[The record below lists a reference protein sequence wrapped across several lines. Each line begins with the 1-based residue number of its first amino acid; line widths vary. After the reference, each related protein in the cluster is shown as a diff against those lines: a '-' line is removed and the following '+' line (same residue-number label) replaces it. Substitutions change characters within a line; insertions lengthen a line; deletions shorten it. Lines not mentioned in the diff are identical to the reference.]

1 MRPTQIQFEEEGGQ
15 HIKLTSEH
23 RIVDIQRQGTI
34 PVIEHNNLPEVEP
47 PRNINKA
54 AQIIRPRIQQYMY
67 TSFDA
72 FIQANM
78 HLVVVDD
85 QMQPHPF
92 QWILVDIPPERE
104 RGI

>member
-1 MRPTQIQFEEEGGQ
+1 MIP
-15 HIKLTSEH
+15 SEH
-23 RIVDIQRQGTI
+23 RIVDAQHRDSILI
-34 PVIEHNNLPEVEP
+34 VEHNNLPEVEP
-47 PRNINKA
+47 LQNINEA
-54 AQIIRPRIQQYMY
+54 AQIIKPRIQQFTYA
-67 TSFDA
+67 A
-72 FIQANM
+72 FEAFVQANM